1 MAEAATLAA
10 RIVTPDEV
18 TPIAPFGLKMR
29 VMLRSEDTGGR
40 FSAIHCIHRPGEG
53 PPPHLHREQQE
64 YFLVLSGTYRV
75 QVGDAPA
82 REVGPGTL
90 IFVPNGTVHS
100 FSNVGATDAAM
111 LDWSLPGGQD
121 RYFEEIDALRAGA
134 GFDFAAIAEVNAR
147 HATEFPAG
155 H

>member
-90 IFVPNGTVHS
+90 IFVPSGTVHS

>member
-1 MAEAATLAA
+1 MADDAPLAA
-10 RIVTPDEV
+10 RVVIPDEV
-18 TPIAPFGLKMR
+18 TPIAPFGLQMR
-29 VMLRSEDTGGR
+29 VMLSSEETGGR

-53 PPPHLHREQQE
+53 PPPHLHRDQQE

-100 FSNVGATDAAM
+100 FSNVGTTDAAM

-121 RYFEEIDALRAGA
+121 RYFQEIDALQAGA
-134 GFDFAAIAEVNAR
+134 GFDLQRMADVNRR
-147 HATEFPAG
+147 HATEFPQG

>member
-1 MAEAATLAA
+1 MADDAPLTA
-10 RIVTPDEV
+10 RVVTPDDV
-18 TPIAPFGLKMR
+18 APIAPFGLQMR
-29 VMLRSEDTGGR
+29 VMLRSSDTGGL

-75 QVGDAPA
+75 QVGDTPA

-100 FSNVGATDAAM
+100 FSNVGTTDAAM

-121 RYFEEIDALRAGA
+121 RYFEEIDALQAGT
-134 GFDFAAIAEVNAR
+134 GFDFARIAEVNSR
-147 HATEFPAG
+147 HATEFPGG